1 MSIHDLVIFD
11 RIRAQGNASVSGAG
25 DSERNFLSST
35 PSQKQ
40 SRQQLDKRY
49 LSIRKTISSNAERS
63 SLRNE
68 NSNNSLFDGVEA
80 DNSLA
85 AVFASSCIS
94 TEKQGELLIKVS
106 VKFFFVIV
114 KKCKTITRCALYS
127 KKISKNTVISF
138 TGVSRTVYL
147 SARFHY
153 SGSKI

>member
-11 RIRAQGNASVSGAG
+11 RIRAQSNASVSGAG
-25 DSERNFLSST
+25 DNERHFLSST

-49 LSIRKTISSNAERS
+49 LSIRKTISSSNAERS

-68 NSNNSLFDGVEA
+68 NSNNSLFDGVDT

-94 TEKQGELLIKVS
+94 TEKQGELLVKVG
-106 VKFFFVIV
+106 VKFFCNCQ
-114 KKCKTITRCALYS
+114 KM
-127 KKISKNTVISF
+127 
-138 TGVSRTVYL
+138 
-147 SARFHY
+147 
-153 SGSKI
+153 